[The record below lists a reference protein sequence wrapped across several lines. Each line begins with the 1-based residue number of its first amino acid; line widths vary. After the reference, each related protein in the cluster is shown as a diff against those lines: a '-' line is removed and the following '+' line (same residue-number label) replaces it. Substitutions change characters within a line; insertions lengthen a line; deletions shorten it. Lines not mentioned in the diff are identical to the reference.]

1 MAAILGVDVGG
12 TFTDF
17 LLWEDS
23 RLTLHK
29 RPSTPSDPAEGVL
42 QGLTEMG
49 CRPEGVVH
57 GSTIATN
64 ALLERKGV
72 TTALITT
79 RGFRDVLAIGRQTRP
94 KLYDLSPQR
103 PPPLVSE
110 DLRLE
115 INERLDHTGQILT
128 PLDASEVDVL
138 LDRLAQAGVESLA
151 VCLLF
156 SFLNPEHE
164 RAIAQR
170 ARERGFHVSASCEV
184 LPEYREYERTSTTVI
199 NAYVAPVMGRYLE
212 RLEERLGS
220 QGVARLA
227 IMQSGGGSMSP
238 RAAGRQAVRTILSGP
253 AGGVVGAF
261 YLASRAAFPQI
272 ITLDMGGTS
281 TDVSLCPGRIPERT
295 DTAVGDLPIATPA
308 VDVVSVGAGG
318 GSIARLDEG
327 GAMHV
332 GPESAGADPGPA
344 CYGKAL
350 LPTVTDAHVVLGR
363 LLPEHFL
370 GGRLPLHIDRA
381 RQALSSIAAP
391 FDGDLVRAAASV
403 VRVANANMER
413 AIRLVSVERGYDP
426 RLFTLV
432 AFGGAGPLHAC
443 DLAEALRIP
452 RVLVPPFP
460 GILSAFGMVTAE
472 PTRDFSR
479 AVMRAIPPEPGDE
492 SHLVENE
499 LEQAF
504 RELADGGREEMAAEG
519 FDAPRLAERRF
530 LDMRYL
536 GQSYELTLPV
546 DSLSPERFLPTF
558 HALHQERYSHS
569 NPARATEVVNVR
581 LKLVGPGQEPVL
593 APLPEGG
600 SDASQALVDRR
611 AVWFGEETSAAIYE
625 RERLRAGNRIEEP
638 AIVVQM
644 DSTTVIPPG
653 WEALVDGVGNLVVK
667 AVER

>member
-17 LLWEDS
+17 LFWEDG
-23 RLTLHK
+23 RLALHK
-29 RPSTPSDPAEGVL
+29 RPSTPADPAQGVL
-42 QGLTEMG
+42 QGLTEMAW
-49 CRPEGVVH
+49 RPQAVVH

-64 ALLERKGV
+64 ALLERKGAC
-72 TTALITT
+72 TALITT
-79 RGFRDVLAIGRQTRP
+79 RGFRDLLAIGRQTRP
-94 KLYDLSPQR
+94 RLYDLSPQR
-103 PPPLVSE
+103 PPPLVPD

-115 INERLDHTGQILT
+115 VNERLDHRGQALT
-128 PLDASEVDVL
+128 PLDVGEVDAL
-138 LDRLAQAGVESLA
+138 LDRLAEAGVESLA

-164 RAIAQR
+164 RTIADR
-170 ARERGFHVSASCEV
+170 AAKRGFYVSASCQI

-199 NAYVAPVMGRYLE
+199 NAYVAPVVARYLE
-212 RLEERLGS
+212 RLEEGLRS

-227 IMQSGGGSMSP
+227 IMQSSGGSTSP
-238 RAAGRQAVRTILSGP
+238 RAAGQQAVRTILSGP

-261 YLASRAAFPQI
+261 YLASRAACPQI

-281 TDVSLCPGRIPERT
+281 TDVSLCPDRIPERT

-327 GAMHV
+327 GALHV

-350 LPTVTDAHVVLGR
+350 APTVTDAHVVLGR
-363 LLPEHFL
+363 VLPEYFL
-370 GGRLPLHIDRA
+370 GGRLPLHVERA
-381 RQALSSIAAP
+381 REALSTIAAP
-391 FDGDLVRAAASV
+391 FDGDVVRAAASV
-403 VRVANANMER
+403 IRVADANMER

-452 RVLVPPFP
+452 RLLVPPFP
-460 GILSAFGMVTAE
+460 GIVSAFGMVAAE

-492 SHLVENE
+492 WRLVEDE

-504 RELADGGREEMAAEG
+504 RELATRGREEMAAEG
-519 FDAPRLAERRF
+519 FDARGLTVRRF
-530 LDMRYL
+530 LGMRYL
-536 GQSYELTLPV
+536 GQSCELTLPV
-546 DSLSPERFLPTF
+546 DGLSPERFLAAF

-569 NPARATEVVNVR
+569 NPARATGVVNLR
-581 LKLVGPGQEPVL
+581 LKLIAPGQKPVL
-593 APLPEGG
+593 ARLPEGG
-600 SDASQALVDRR
+600 PDASEALVGRR
-611 AVWFGEETSAAIYE
+611 TVWFGEETTAAIYE
-625 RERLRAGNRIEEP
+625 RDKLRAGNRIQGP

-644 DSTTVIPPG
+644 DSTTAIPPG
-653 WEALVDGVGNLVVK
+653 WQAVVDGVGNLVLELG
-667 AVER
+667 AP